1 MAMKYANLHLFFK
14 KTSIHKFSSKI
25 HYYCI
30 LYILFLSLAISN
42 TKIKIIEKNEKR
54 NEKTFFIIYNKNS
67 GYYSF
72 L

>member
-1 MAMKYANLHLFFK
+1 MAMKYANLHHFFL
-14 KTSIHKFSSKI
+14 TSIHKFSSKI

-54 NEKTFFIIYNKNS
+54 NEKTFFFIIYNKNS